1 METAI
6 TTRRKLIDI
15 PSRTFDTL
23 NEEAA
28 RKNISLKRYIENLLD
43 QEAGTIR
50 LGQRAVNPHVLRLLG
65 SARPNHSKLAEIE
78 DERLRYILSK

>member
-1 METAI
+1 METVI

-23 NEEAA
+23 NEAAA
-28 RKNISLKRYIENLLD
+28 RKSISLKRYIENLLE
-43 QEAGTIR
+43 QEAGHIR
-50 LGQRAVNPHVLRLLG
+50 LGQRDVNPAVLRLLG
-65 SARPNHSKLAEIE
+65 SARPNKSKLAEIE